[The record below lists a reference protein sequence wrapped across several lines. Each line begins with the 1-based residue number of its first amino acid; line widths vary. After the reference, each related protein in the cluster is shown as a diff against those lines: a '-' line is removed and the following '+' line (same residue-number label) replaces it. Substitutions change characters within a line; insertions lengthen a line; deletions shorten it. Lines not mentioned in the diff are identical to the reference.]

1 MKVTLN
7 INIGGY
13 AFHIDEDAYHDLKAY
28 LRSLELHFTGEESAS
43 EIMADIE
50 VRMSELF
57 RARLGT
63 YRQVI
68 TIEDV
73 REVIKIMGNPED
85 FVDQDTFSAKE
96 KFTSSSTRRMYRD
109 PDNRIIGGVA
119 AGLAA
124 YWHLDPIIPRII
136 FLALIFAGG
145 LGIFAYLILWIVL
158 PEARTTAQ
166 KIEMKG
172 EPVNIHNIKESVK
185 NEFERVR
192 KNFKNI

>member
-28 LRSLELHFTGEESAS
+28 LRSLELHFTGEDSAS

-68 TIEDV
+68 TIDDV
-73 REVIKIMGNPED
+73 REVMKIMGTPED

-124 YWHLDPIIPRII
+124 YWHLDPIIPRVI